1 MHIACYNDRLF
12 ILKQKGRAKDIES
25 ENDLRGKIVAT
36 QSGSNSE
43 DYVNGNAELKES
55 FAAFKTY
62 RDLQEGFAALEKG
75 EYDVLIVDEIAGRYE
90 LSKHPKKFE
99 LIDVTIGEVTEFGIG
114 FGKDNVK
121 LRDKVQQVFDEMIA
135 DGTAE
140 RISEKWFGLNLIKSA
155 R

>member
-1 MHIACYNDRLF
+1 MD
-12 ILKQKGRAKDIES
+12 
-25 ENDLRGKIVAT
+25 
-36 QSGSNSE
+36 
-43 DYVNGNAELKES
+43 
-55 FAAFKTY
+55 
-62 RDLQEGFAALEKG
+62 KG
-75 EYDVLIVDEIAGRYE
+75 EYEVLIVDEIAGRYE

-99 LIDVTIGEVTEFGIG
+99 VIDVTIGEVTEFGIG
-114 FGKDNVK
+114 FGKDKVK